1 MRYCSYKGVS
11 KAVTTLYVLHVCYC
25 LFLHDELQNMRDIVK
40 IYTVMQGKCTFKQLT
55 LPYR

>member
-1 MRYCSYKGVS
+1 MYI
-11 KAVTTLYVLHVCYC
+11 LHVCYS

-55 LPYR
+55 LSYR